1 MYTDRNFKTKKQL
14 REFFEAGKP
23 VTVYQPGPF
32 GMAAETGR
40 VGQVRTCFLEGPHYP
55 QAHTWYAQGEYE
67 VCSMQMVTL
76 KGSRAKWVNGVF
88 VPAPVK
94 QAIVKP
100 GLVIDVPEGVE
111 YLPDPPMSPGETIDR
126 LVEDALEVAEIVK
139 DFEARA
145 DWDDAYYWAS
155 RKHGLAMALG
165 YLAGVDPY
173 SIISP
178 EDFEAAGRA
187 AQAALKA

>member
-14 REFFEAGKP
+14 REYFEAGKP

-32 GMAAETGR
+32 GMAAETGG
-40 VGQVRTCFLEGPHYP
+40 VGQVRACSLEGPHYP

-88 VPAPVK
+88 VPAPAK

-126 LVEDALEVAEIVK
+126 LVEDALEMAEIVK
-139 DFEARA
+139 DLEA
-145 DWDDAYYWAS
+145 
-155 RKHGLAMALG
+155 
-165 YLAGVDPY
+165 
-173 SIISP
+173 
-178 EDFEAAGRA
+178 
-187 AQAALKA
+187 Q